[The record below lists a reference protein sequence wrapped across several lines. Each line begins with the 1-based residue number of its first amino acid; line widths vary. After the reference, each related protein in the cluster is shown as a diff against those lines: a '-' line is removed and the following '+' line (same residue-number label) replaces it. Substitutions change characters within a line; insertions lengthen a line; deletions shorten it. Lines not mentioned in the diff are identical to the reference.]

1 MTYTTRTTCRSCD
14 ETSLSDVLSL
24 GDCYLPT
31 FVVARDEAL
40 PKAPL
45 DLVRCDSCGLL
56 QLRHETDPELLCR
69 DYWYRSGINQTMRDA
84 LADVVLDGMR
94 YSKEGVWL
102 DIGANDG
109 YLLSR
114 VSERFTK
121 IASEPALNMQPM
133 LEEHA
138 DHIDPNFFTAD
149 GFLEYARHADVITS
163 CACFYHVS
171 EPDIFVHDVARCLA
185 DGGVWINQLSDAPTM
200 LRLNALDSIC
210 HEHACYWDAHQLNE
224 VYARHGLHIVSIK
237 HNTVNGGSIR
247 VAAMKAKNAGSSVL
261 HGVAETRSVDVE
273 AFADRVRRWKVLM
286 TDLMDLPAVRSSPL
300 WGIGASTKG
309 SIAMQY
315 LDMND
320 RFIALADRNPAKWG
334 LQPAGVWV
342 PILSEDAMR
351 KAMPR
356 FAVNWIWGFRE
367 EIIHRESALRSGGT
381 TIIMPLP
388 NPEFIL

>member
-14 ETSLSDVLSL
+14 EANFEAVLDL

-133 LEEHA
+133 
-138 DHIDPNFFTAD
+138 
-149 GFLEYARHADVITS
+149 
-163 CACFYHVS
+163 
-171 EPDIFVHDVARCLA
+171 
-185 DGGVWINQLSDAPTM
+185 
-200 LRLNALDSIC
+200 
-210 HEHACYWDAHQLNE
+210 
-224 VYARHGLHIVSIK
+224 
-237 HNTVNGGSIR
+237 
-247 VAAMKAKNAGSSVL
+247 
-261 HGVAETRSVDVE
+261 
-273 AFADRVRRWKVLM
+273 
-286 TDLMDLPAVRSSPL
+286 
-300 WGIGASTKG
+300 
-309 SIAMQY
+309 
-315 LDMND
+315 
-320 RFIALADRNPAKWG
+320 
-334 LQPAGVWV
+334 
-342 PILSEDAMR
+342 
-351 KAMPR
+351 
-356 FAVNWIWGFRE
+356 
-367 EIIHRESALRSGGT
+367 
-381 TIIMPLP
+381 
-388 NPEFIL
+388 